1 VGGTAEGVETPD
13 APNVNVVGAFP
24 VSGFEFPVPD
34 TAPKEKNGF
43 ADGADIF
50 PGANDIDLVLPV
62 SGAFA
67 APLENPN
74 SAAELAG
81 ASFGPRFSVP
91 ALALGLMS
99 ETAGAALGL
108 PLLCTPNIEEERPDG
123 ANVELEAVALGFV
136 TDGTD
141 ELIDWPKPNE
151 GFGGLG
157 GAGAAG
163 GLDREVLGGLVESPK
178 LNFGFCESP
187 APTVEG
193 TAKLLP
199 LVVVEVELEGCG
211 NEKVPRDVA
220 PEPSP

>member
-1 VGGTAEGVETPD
+1 
-13 APNVNVVGAFP
+13 
-24 VSGFEFPVPD
+24 VSGFEFPD
-34 TAPKEKNGF
+34 TAPKEKKGF
-43 ADGADIF
+43 AAGADIF

-74 SAAELAG
+74 SVAELAG

-163 GLDREVLGGLVESPK
+163 GLDGEVLGGLFERPK

-187 APTVEG
+187 APTVGG
-193 TAKLLP
+193 TAKLVP
-199 LVVVEVELEGCG
+199 LVVVVVELEGCG